1 MRYVKIAHYGGWLL
15 NSLDKYSR
23 RQLMHGGTI
32 RKEIGAKG
40 SLLASQTSRSFYR
53 ASWLMDFEQRHVDS
67 WIRLREASRISRR
80 RAARMGAVA

>member
-1 MRYVKIAHYGGWLL
+1 MRYVKIAHYGGWFL
-15 NSLDKYSR
+15 NSLDRYVR
-23 RQLMHGGTI
+23 RQLKHGYDL
-32 RKEIGAKG
+32 RNEVGAKK

-80 RAARMGAVA
+80 RAARMEAVA

>member
-1 MRYVKIAHYGGWLL
+1 MRYIKIAHYGGWLL
-15 NSLDKYSR
+15 NSLDKYVR
-23 RQLMHGGTI
+23 RQLTNGHAL

-40 SLLASQTSRSFYR
+40 GLLASQTSRSFFR
-53 ASWLMDFEQRHVDS
+53 ASWLMDYEQRHVDS